1 MSMTPAVIPN
11 VLANRYATKEMVA
24 IFDPVNKIIAE
35 RKFWITILRLQK
47 AGGLSITDSE
57 IASYEKV
64 VEKVDLASIEK
75 RERANR
81 HDVKARIEEFNSL
94 AGLEKIHIGLT
105 SRDLTENIELI
116 AIKDGLNLVRRRT
129 LETLFLLEKSITKY
143 EKTYMV
149 GRSHNVAA
157 QVTTLGKR
165 FATCAQ
171 ELLFSL
177 ASLEELI
184 ARLPLRGL
192 KGPVGTGQDQI
203 ALLGS
208 IKDLNKLEEKLAKE
222 YGFENTLSSVGQI
235 YPRSIDFEVVSKLL
249 QIASAPSSMAT
260 TIRLMSGFGLVS
272 EGFKSGQVGSSAM
285 PHKMN
290 ARSSERINGM
300 MVLLRG
306 YATMAAD
313 LAGDQWNEG
322 DVSCSVVRR
331 VVIPDAFYTIDG
343 LLHTFMTVLTEFGIY
358 EENINK
364 ELAEQ
369 LPFLATSQILTELVK
384 KGMGREIAH
393 ELIKKHATTTTASN
407 FFNAL
412 ASEKDFPLSI
422 NELNNLI
429 IDPADFSGSALAQ
442 SQEVADEIRKITK
455 GQVSKEE
462 LQSLI
467 SRSIHS

>member
-11 VLANRYATKEMVA
+11 VLANRYATGEMVA

-47 AGGLSITDSE
+47 AAGLSITDSD

-116 AIKDGLNLVRRRT
+116 AIKDGLDLVRRRT

-203 ALLGS
+203 ATLGS
-208 IKDLNKLEEKLAKE
+208 IKDLSKLEDKLAKE

-235 YPRSIDFEVVSKLL
+235 YPRSIDFEVVAKLL

-306 YATMAAD
+306 YNNMAAD

-331 VVIPDAFYTIDG
+331 VVIPDSFYVLDG
-343 LLHTFMTVLTEFGIY
+343 LLHTFMTILQEFGAF
-358 EENINK
+358 EEKIK
-364 ELAEQ
+364 AELNEQ
-369 LPFLATSQILTELVK
+369 LPLLATSKILIECVK
-384 KGMGREIAH
+384 AGMGREAAH
-393 ELIKKHATTTTASN
+393 QLIKKHSTSSTASN
-407 FFNAL
+407 FFTAL
-412 ASEKDFPLSI
+412 TSEKDFPLAI
-422 NELNNLI
+422 NQLNALIENPAVFAGLATDQSKTVIQMINKATSGKISKVELPQL
-429 IDPADFSGSALAQ
+429 
-442 SQEVADEIRKITK
+442 R
-455 GQVSKEE
+455 
-462 LQSLI
+462 
-467 SRSIHS
+467 

>member
-1 MSMTPAVIPN
+1 MSMTPYVTPN
-11 VLANRYATKEMVA
+11 VLANRYATGEMVA
-24 IFDPVNKIIAE
+24 IFDPINKIIAE

-47 AGGLSITDSE
+47 AGGLSITDSD
-57 IASYEKV
+57 ITSYEQV
-64 VEKVDLASIEK
+64 IEKVDLASIEK

-177 ASLEELI
+177 ASLEELLE
-184 ARLPLRGL
+184 RLPLRGL
-192 KGPVGTGQDQI
+192 MGPVGTGQDQI
-203 ALLGS
+203 ATLGS

-235 YPRSIDFEVVSKLL
+235 YPRSIDFEVMSKLL

-313 LAGDQWNEG
+313 LAGNQWNEG

-393 ELIKKHATTTTASN
+393 ELIKKYATTTTASS
-407 FFNAL
+407 FFNIL
-412 ASEKDFPLSI
+412 SSEKDFPLSI
-422 NELNNLI
+422 NELNDLI
-429 IDPADFSGSALAQ
+429 KDPATFAGSAIEQTRA
-442 SQEVADEIRKITK
+442 VTVEIKKITMGEVLK
-455 GQVSKEE
+455 VD

-467 SRSIHS
+467 

>member
-1 MSMTPAVIPN
+1 MSITQAVIPN

-47 AGGLSITDSE
+47 AGGLSITDSD

-203 ALLGS
+203 ATLGS
-208 IKDLNKLEEKLAKE
+208 IKDLSKLEEKLAKE

-313 LAGDQWNEG
+313 LAGNQWNEG

-393 ELIKKHATTTTASN
+393 ELIKKHATTTTANN
-407 FFNAL
+407 FLNSL
-412 ASEKDFPLSI
+412 AIEKDFPLSI
-422 NELNNLI
+422 NELNSLI
-429 IDPADFSGSALAQ
+429 YDPAAFAGSALEQ
-442 SQEVADEIRKITK
+442 SQEVADKIKQITK
-455 GQVSKEE
+455 GEVSKID

-467 SRSIHS
+467 